1 MYGSRSSRRVAA
13 HLRQKIIAICVL
25 LFALLDFGD
34 LKSASAETLVWDAR
48 PATSFMT
55 GGTDV
60 APINGVNITTS
71 GTRVGAFD
79 AAGLN
84 QHEIQPATTVNGYTG
99 FAFSIFNATADN
111 ESSSQTTTLT
121 FSEPVYNVS
130 FLVGDVDGGTTYN
143 DGTNSFSDII
153 EFRANGGTVLPT
165 TGTPV
170 DATKVAW
177 NNATGRATAISNVNL
192 GDATGS
198 ITVTFAGPVTS
209 LTIRH
214 IAGDTN
220 LANPTQQGIL
230 IEDVTFKRSPRLALQ
245 KTSIGSVAT
254 FNFSVTNG
262 PAGTFTTNVTTT
274 VAGTPV
280 TGSQNRLGTVN
291 VASAVTETGP
301 TGWLLSASVTCTDAN
316 AASSGNPASF
326 TTTATGN
333 AFTIP
338 ATNIRAGAELTC
350 AMTNTKLPTLQLRKI
365 SIGGTSSFGFSA
377 TNGYGTATIT
387 TTVSGTPTA
396 IAARNLSN
404 FSTATVVSETL
415 PTDYNLTGISCT
427 GIGSGTAT
435 PNLTAATITLNT
447 SATAPGNNI
456 VCTFTNERAFPV
468 LTIMKSANTPGPVN
482 VNDVITYTYHIAN
495 TGNTVINNINI
506 SEAFNGTGAAPVPLN
521 ENLTTDSAPNGDSTD
536 TVVGNGIWSRLAP
549 GDVVTF
555 SANYTVVQSDIDL
568 LQ

>member
-34 LKSASAETLVWDAR
+34 LKSAWAETLVWNAR

-55 GGTDV
+55 GGTDI
-60 APINGVNITTS
+60 ATINGVSITTS
-71 GTRVGAFD
+71 GTRIGAFD

-111 ESSSQTTTLT
+111 ETSSQTTTLT

-130 FLVGDVDGGTTYN
+130 FLVGDVDGGTSYN
-143 DGTNSFSDII
+143 DGTNSFSDIV
-153 EFRANGGTVLPT
+153 EFRANGGTLLPT
-165 TGTPV
+165 SGTPV
-170 DATKVAW
+170 DATKVTW
-177 NNATGRATAISNVNL
+177 NSATGRATAISNANIA
-192 GDATGS
+192 DATGS

-245 KTSIGSVAT
+245 KTSVGSVAT

-262 PAGTFTTNVTTT
+262 PTGTFTTSVTTT

-280 TGSQNRLGTVN
+280 TGTQNRLGSVN
-291 VASAVTETGP
+291 VASTVTETGP
-301 TGWLLSASVTCTDAN
+301 TGWLLSASISCSDAN
-316 AASSGNPASF
+316 AASSGNPTSF
-326 TTTATGN
+326 TATASSN

-350 AMTNTKLPTLQLRKI
+350 ALTNTKLPTLQLRKI
-365 SIGGTSSFGFSA
+365 SNGGTSSFGFSA

-387 TTVSGTPTA
+387 TTVSGTPTS
-396 IAARNLSN
+396 IASRVLSN

-427 GIGSGTAT
+427 GIGAGTAT
-435 PNLTAATITLNT
+435 PNLTSGTVTLNT

-456 VCTFTNERAFPV
+456 ICTFTNDKAFPV
-468 LTIMKSANTPGPVN
+468 LTIDKTASTPGPVN
-482 VNDVITYTYHIAN
+482 VGDTITYTYRIAN
-495 TGNTVINNINI
+495 TGNTRINSINI
-506 SEAFNGTGAAPVPLN
+506 AETFNGTGSAPLPQNEVLLTDAAP
-521 ENLTTDSAPNGDSTD
+521 SGDSTD
-536 TVVGNGIWSRLAP
+536 TVSNNGVWSQLAP
-549 GDVVTF
+549 GDVITF
-555 SANYTVVQSDIDL
+555 TANYTVVQSDIDL